1 MGNIGNMNT
10 DLIDRLRLTD
20 RSSDRPLPG
29 VTQTVAFSDCQTFKR
44 KGIIE
49 VFGVGGIDGK
59 SERIAHVASAKN
71 LIGYF
76 VSG

>member
-1 MGNIGNMNT
+1 MGNIGNMNA
-10 DLIDRLRLTD
+10 DAIYLPSFQGGVGGRLRL
-20 RSSDRPLPG
+20 
-29 VTQTVAFSDCQTFKR
+29 KR
-44 KGIIE
+44 NRIVE